1 MEEAT
6 TICVTLGLPLPLNS
20 VTINYGTTLVRNSNQ
35 IKLEIKLVLKVKK
48 KSYISYIL
56 INLHMYNII
65 NINNKK
71 TLKR

>member
-35 IKLEIKLVLKVKK
+35 IKLVLKVKK